1 MTIFSL
7 GFEGLPYISPGYEGD
22 KNVAMRAKIK
32 NSLSTIGTIKKL
44 FIDENKNNGRVLLDI
59 DNKNKVISI
68 INDSP
73 LKMLKF
79 SWEQPI
85 LKMKSEKP
93 LFSPHKAWLF
103 LEVGGTVEKTEEI
116 LLFYQK
122 KEELISLIEYE
133 DYLLK
138 NDFEDWVLEQEI
150 IDLERILIN

>member
-7 GFEGLPYISPGYEGD
+7 GFEGLPYISPGYGGD

-93 LFSPHKAWLF
+93 LFSSHKAWLF

>member
-7 GFEGLPYISPGYEGD
+7 GFEGLPYISPKYGGD

-93 LFSPHKAWLF
+93 LFSSHKAWLF